1 MNTWFGIW
9 WSQAENIKYFIL
21 FLVAAALIVYRW
33 TRSAQLISTL
43 GKTVHGIKFLH
54 HTSYTR
60 ITIKTFLWLIGLLF
74 IFLTLL
80 HPSWNTKEEKVI
92 QEGRDL
98 FIALDISRS
107 MLAHDI
113 VPSRL
118 EFAKQ
123 KITALVNALPAERI
137 GLILFSGSSFV
148 QCPLTR
154 DRNAF
159 FMYLNQIDVDTIASG
174 STALDQALAQALGAF
189 KQGGTQKNKLL
200 VIFTDGE
207 DFSSNLASYKQEAQQ
222 QGLTIFTIGIGTEQ
236 GAPIPLFDQFGKQ
249 SGHLKDRTGSVVI
262 SKLNEDILQTL
273 AQDLGGI
280 YIHASKDSND
290 LKQLVRLVQN
300 REKEMIEE
308 RTMAQR
314 EEQYPWFLLVS
325 FILLSI
331 EWLL

>member
-1 MNTWFGIW
+1 MNNWFGICW
-9 WSQAENIKYFIL
+9 AQPENSNYFIL
-21 FLVAAALIVYRW
+21 FIIALALILYRW
-33 TRSAQLISTL
+33 MRTAQLIAIL
-43 GKTVHGIKFLH
+43 GKTVHGLKFLH
-54 HTSYTR
+54 NTSYIR
-60 ITIKTFLWLIGLLF
+60 VTIKSILWLLGLFF

-80 HPSWNTKEEKVI
+80 HPCWNTKDEKVI

-113 VPSRL
+113 SPSRL

-123 KITALVNALPAERI
+123 KITALVNALPSERI

-174 STALDQALAQALGAF
+174 STALDQAIGQALNAF
-189 KQGGTQKNKLL
+189 KQSGSQKNKLL

-207 DFSSNLASYKQEAQQ
+207 DFSSNLSSFKQEAQH
-222 QGLTIFTIGIGTEQ
+222 QGLTIFTIGIGTQ
-236 GAPIPLFDQFGKQ
+236 HGAPIPLFDQFGKQ
-249 SGHLKDRTGSVVI
+249 SGHLKDRNGNVVI
-262 SKLNEDILQTL
+262 SKLNEGILQTL

-280 YIHASKDSND
+280 YIHPCQDNHD
-290 LKQLVRLVQN
+290 LKQLVQLVQN

-325 FILLSI
+325 FILLAVD
-331 EWLL
+331 WLL

>member
-1 MNTWFGIW
+1 MNSWFGIIW
-9 WSQAENIKYFIL
+9 AQPENCKYLIL
-21 FLVAAALIVYRW
+21 FIIAAGFLVYRW
-33 TRSAQLISTL
+33 TRSAQLISLL
-43 GKTVHGIKFLH
+43 GKRVNGIKFLH
-54 HTSYTR
+54 NTGQFR
-60 ITIKTFLWLIGLLF
+60 ITLKSILWAIGLLF

-80 HPSWNTKEEKVI
+80 HPCWNTKEEKVV

-107 MLAHDI
+107 MLAQDI
-113 VPSRL
+113 SPNRL

-123 KITALVNALPAERI
+123 KITTLVNSLPSERI

-174 STALDQALAQALGAF
+174 STALDQALAQALDAF
-189 KQGGTQKNKLL
+189 KQSGSQKNKLL

-207 DFSSNLASYKQEAQQ
+207 DFSSNLAAYKDEAQQ
-222 QGLTIFTIGIGTEQ
+222 QGLTIFTIGIGTQQ
-236 GAPIPLFDQFGKQ
+236 GAPIPLYDQFGKQ
-249 SGHLKDRTGSVVI
+249 SGHLKDRDGNVVI
-262 SKLNEDILQTL
+262 SQLNEQILQNL

-280 YIHASKDSND
+280 YVHPTADNQD
-290 LKQLVRLVQN
+290 LKQLIQLVQK
-300 REKEMIEE
+300 REKQMIEE

-325 FILLSI
+325 FILLGI